1 MNANISLALTQHDF
15 SALQEVSEGNISQK
29 VREILESM
37 DLDEVK
43 SYLNTSKTGCRLD
56 LELAQKLQQTAEIL
70 GVAPGRVV
78 RAAVEAHLHN
88 TTQIKTH
95 H

>member
-29 VREILESM
+29 VREILENM
-37 DLDEVK
+37 DVEEVK
-43 SYLNTSKTGCRLD
+43 SHLQTVKSGCRIDLD
-56 LELAQKLQQTAEIL
+56 LAKKLEEVAESL

-78 RAAVEAHLHN
+78 RAAVEASLHTN
-88 TTQIKTH
+88 H
-95 H
+95 